1 MVERGIID
9 WMIVVLLKEWKWVG
23 IVLGAWNLREITQ
36 DLLGFVAQI
45 FTDLGAE
52 LGIW

>member
-1 MVERGIID
+1 MVEIGKINE
-9 WMIVVLLKEWKWVG
+9 MIVLLLKKWKRVR
-23 IVLGAWNLREITQ
+23 IVLGAWNLREISQ
-36 DLLGFVAQI
+36 DLLGFIAQL